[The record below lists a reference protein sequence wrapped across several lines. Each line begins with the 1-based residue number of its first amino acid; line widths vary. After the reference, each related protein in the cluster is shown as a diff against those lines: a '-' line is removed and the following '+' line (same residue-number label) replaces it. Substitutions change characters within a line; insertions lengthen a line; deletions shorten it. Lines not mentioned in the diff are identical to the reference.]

1 MAKKREDEKPRK
13 TDSRKFSEKRG
24 YGSGTS
30 KPVSEWRRPRGS
42 EGDGGSSSSTG
53 SGKGKS
59 NQP

>member
-1 MAKKREDEKPRK
+1 MAKKREGQKPHK
-13 TDSRKFSEKRG
+13 NNSRKFSEKRG

-59 NQP
+59 KRP